1 MPFFVIFVIFVILH
15 ILYKLCTFTCTDI
28 ISALF
33 KSSLTL
39 VPLHLRTP
47 PSPLTSSMTNEND
60 KVYHVNELVEYQIQD
75 GTVLQ
80 MILHQ
85 GASITAHTC
94 SVCWFTPGLKLT
106 TKESLVSRFLFP
118 AWAGQLLVVEGRDSS
133 VQMVGLSQ
141 QESGP
146 IMKLPMGVQPAL
158 SSPSSSTPSAPMF
171 SPTNL
176 WVNKECYICST
187 GAIDIQPKALPLK
200 MDINVASQPS
210 LLNICFH
217 LQVQNNIDSAT
228 TVQPALSTPSATTN
242 TNVNFVFIQTGAD
255 ILVKTLAV
263 GEVFFVSVQCIVAL
277 EDTVALSVVM
287 SSEVGNNYGIFVI
300 APLFFKIVGPGTV
313 WFTSHTTKRKT
324 TNLLGN
330 ASLRGGA
337 RSPSNFLVTLVL
349 QLLLISI
356 SFYTISQLFEVTVK
370 FRP

>member
-1 MPFFVIFVIFVILH
+1 
-15 ILYKLCTFTCTDI
+15 
-28 ISALF
+28 
-33 KSSLTL
+33 
-39 VPLHLRTP
+39 
-47 PSPLTSSMTNEND
+47 MTNDND
-60 KVYHVNELVEYQIQD
+60 KVYTVNDLVEYQIQD
-75 GTVLQ
+75 GNVLQ
-80 MILHQ
+80 MILHK
-85 GASITAHTC
+85 GACIFVHTGA
-94 SVCWFTPGLKLT
+94 VCWFTSGLKLT

-118 AWAGQLLVVEGRDSS
+118 AWAGHLSVVECRDSS

-146 IMKLPMGVQPAL
+146 IMKLPMGGQPTP
-158 SSPSSSTPSAPMF
+158 SSPSSPTSSPPIF

-217 LQVQNNIDSAT
+217 LQVQNNIDGAS
-228 TVQPALSTPSATTN
+228 TVQPTLSTTSATTN
-242 TNVNFVFIQTGAD
+242 SNGNFVFIQTGAD

-263 GEVFFVSVQCIVAL
+263 GEVFFISVQCIVAF
-277 EDTVALSVVM
+277 EDTLALSVVM
-287 SSEVGNNYGIFVI
+287 SSEVGNNYGIFVV

-313 WFTSHTTKRKT
+313 WFTSHTTKRKM

-330 ASLRGGA
+330 ASIRGGA
-337 RSPSNFLVTLVL
+337 RSPSNFLFTLVL

-356 SFYTISQLFEVTVK
+356 SFYTISQLIGKLTDAIAEIEQLG
-370 FRP
+370 